1 MARSRKAPDDALVHP
16 QTPDAFTAG
25 FDIGSTSTRAG
36 VWCPSK
42 KRCIEIENKNRS
54 KASSHKHDPG
64 DFTSTGYP
72 FDDDNQVVYLGEQS
86 APDRCAISLKYA
98 FYILADASDELV
110 GQYALVEPLRKRMN
124 EEGFRA
130 RLRRG
135 LVELFSKIWKQIEKH
150 CKLERLKI
158 TTISLSVPAQ
168 WMDSSGKF
176 TEVYEGIMREVIG
189 IMREVI
195 GARSRD
201 MEFCFVTETEALAH
215 YLLKDHL
222 EELRRDG
229 HRGEHSSFLFLDF
242 GGHNMN
248 GCIFNVVYG
257 EDHDASFYRVGEA
270 FGAGGGSEQ
279 WSYNVSELCIQRT
292 EHRTG
297 RRMTAEKKQE
307 LVDKF
312 DRFKDG
318 LGPGCDDEKSFEF
331 EGTVVSPEEIKL
343 LFDRAHDKVLKL
355 AKRHVAT
362 LSKFKITDNTVV
374 VAGGTAKHAGIKQ
387 RLRDMCLK
395 KGVPEP
401 VFVNVDLCVR
411 YDSVKIAKGAAYS
424 ASTKISIDDFLR
436 QGAAFGIQRKAV
448 GTGPGSGKNT
458 HWEDSAE
465 VLFSKDKKDALDL
478 SFATGCDEFKI
489 ICDPF
494 FGRTGSSRL
503 FYDRCYD
510 VMYIGKLKRGGS
522 RITMSLEKKRGKDFV
537 VLKSEW
543 AHLRTKGVKEWVSPG
558 FTSRP
563 LLLSFDCGPS
573 CFFLDDAELNFERFL
588 AGGAKIGI
596 AARTRASLARQD
608 DSIKTSPRS
617 TPNVEGSQHM
627 VPNDGRV
634 LSSAGARNSAPAD
647 ALTTGTDGSNDDR
660 CSEQQSPYQEEC
672 TAPRPVVRAFPEPI
686 AEAII
691 FRVRC
696 NPRFKSTM
704 FECKGCKEAEK
715 AWIIPIIH
723 LVYATGFFVFM
734 SKVLP
739 SMTLSIGR
747 GDGNTS
753 LPSSRWYQSDMTT
766 FISVLILIS
775 RFLAGLWQAT
785 TVWRCIF
792 LLLETKSMS
801 LTELQFISTYQ
812 ILSPK
817 TLAAFPRSTFA
828 WATCIIILL
837 ALPAQLAAP
846 IAAGSITWIPSSTFD
861 TPKVSHEAFGSASDG
876 YKWSWFRD
884 YNNVRRFIV
893 EEAAG
898 LGNID
903 NWLLPNETEAA
914 AQWRA
919 PPARRPTLEL
929 RHLRNGTML
938 QQYNSYQLKVP
949 IFLIHSLTWVDPQ
962 DLDRSLIQVIT
973 NNTGSLNITQPDNPL
988 QITLEGVASLLN
1000 TDPWRAD
1007 SLAEE
1012 DLPNTTVF
1020 SGVKHAALQVKR
1032 ASDQETCSS
1041 AADNV
1046 FAKIDNVH
1054 LLQKEEWNQRITC
1067 YAIAMVNFT
1076 AGVVECPVQ
1085 TANDSRCVL
1094 SQSSSALEFY
1104 AGELSNGRIK
1114 SDPLVDQIFAMM
1126 PEVMALMV
1134 TTGGFTTGHTIQG
1147 SSLADPETFLRN
1159 ALTVGYQGTWTALN
1173 ERLSYQLRNATFME
1187 PIPVV
1192 VPFVSVT
1199 RMYTW
1204 LALHLCLTLSSLWL
1218 WILQRRSGQ
1227 PVLVDHILRL
1237 LFLDN
1242 SEVLKDNNVGLCCAR
1257 VLTRSDKEVERLTI
1271 RSDGTGCGHA
1281 TLRFHAP
1288 GI

>member
-1 MARSRKAPDDALVHP
+1 MARSRKRL
-16 QTPDAFTAG
+16 TTL
-25 FDIGSTSTRAG
+25 
-36 VWCPSK
+36 
-42 KRCIEIENKNRS
+42 
-54 KASSHKHDPG
+54 
-64 DFTSTGYP
+64 
-72 FDDDNQVVYLGEQS
+72 VYLGEQS

-98 FYILADASDELV
+98 FYILVDASDELA

-189 IMREVI
+189 
-195 GARSRD
+195 ARSRD

-242 GGHNMN
+242 DGHNMN

-312 DRFKDG
+312 DRFKDS

-424 ASTKISIDDFLR
+424 TSKKGSIDDFLR

-494 FGRTGSSRL
+494 FGRTGSYRL

-573 CFFLDDAELNFERFL
+573 CFFLDDAELDFERFL

-608 DSIKTSPRS
+608 DSIKTSPHCSRS

-634 LSSAGARNSAPAD
+634 LSSAGARNVGNGPATPNLSQHNTRREYSAASFELRPDQQSSDRPATPQP
-647 ALTTGTDGSNDDR
+647 APVAEMVINTQNNSPHQQELTTS
-660 CSEQQSPYQEEC
+660 QP
-672 TAPRPVVRAFPEPI
+672 APV
-686 AEAII
+686 
-691 FRVRC
+691 
-696 NPRFKSTM
+696 
-704 FECKGCKEAEK
+704 
-715 AWIIPIIH
+715 
-723 LVYATGFFVFM
+723 
-734 SKVLP
+734 
-739 SMTLSIGR
+739 
-747 GDGNTS
+747 
-753 LPSSRWYQSDMTT
+753 
-766 FISVLILIS
+766 
-775 RFLAGLWQAT
+775 
-785 TVWRCIF
+785 
-792 LLLETKSMS
+792 
-801 LTELQFISTYQ
+801 
-812 ILSPK
+812 
-817 TLAAFPRSTFA
+817 
-828 WATCIIILL
+828 
-837 ALPAQLAAP
+837 AQMM
-846 IAAGSITWIPSSTFD
+846 
-861 TPKVSHEAFGSASDG
+861 
-876 YKWSWFRD
+876 
-884 YNNVRRFIV
+884 
-893 EEAAG
+893 
-898 LGNID
+898 ID
-903 NWLLPNETEAA
+903 A
-914 AQWRA
+914 
-919 PPARRPTLEL
+919 
-929 RHLRNGTML
+929 
-938 QQYNSYQLKVP
+938 QYNSLRTRRNAQHQGQLSEP
-949 IFLIHSLTWVDPQ
+949 SLSPS
-962 DLDRSLIQVIT
+962 LKRSSSESAVTL
-973 NNTGSLNITQPDNPL
+973 GSGQ
-988 QITLEGVASLLN
+988 Q
-1000 TDPWRAD
+1000 
-1007 SLAEE
+1007 
-1012 DLPNTTVF
+1012 
-1020 SGVKHAALQVKR
+1020 
-1032 ASDQETCSS
+1032 CSS
-1041 AADNV
+1041 ARD
-1046 FAKIDNVH
+1046 AKR
-1054 LLQKEEWNQRITC
+1054 QRR
-1067 YAIAMVNFT
+1067 YEQDKQR
-1076 AGVVECPVQ
+1076 GVSDAESSD
-1085 TANDSRCVL
+1085 TESSDAL
-1094 SQSSSALEFY
+1094 SSAFD
-1104 AGELSNGRIK
+1104 S
-1114 SDPLVDQIFAMM
+1114 
-1126 PEVMALMV
+1126 
-1134 TTGGFTTGHTIQG
+1134 G
-1147 SSLADPETFLRN
+1147 SSDEN
-1159 ALTVGYQGTWTALN
+1159 Y
-1173 ERLSYQLRNATFME
+1173 
-1187 PIPVV
+1187 
-1192 VPFVSVT
+1192 
-1199 RMYTW
+1199 
-1204 LALHLCLTLSSLWL
+1204 C
-1218 WILQRRSGQ
+1218 
-1227 PVLVDHILRL
+1227 D
-1237 LFLDN
+1237 
-1242 SEVLKDNNVGLCCAR
+1242 
-1257 VLTRSDKEVERLTI
+1257 
-1271 RSDGTGCGHA
+1271 
-1281 TLRFHAP
+1281 
-1288 GI
+1288 